1 MKMPTDIHLTNEDLQ
16 LSLYAFFDR
25 YCGELGWVPETIDQ
39 YRRYI
44 RMIDHVLGSLPFEEI
59 DEPTVQE
66 AVQKV
71 RMSSKRK
78 SGFSDRTLEMMVGIF
93 RDLCRFAERCSD
105 GLYFD
110 VCANEKWRVPQ
121 AVEKKPLAQRT
132 KADIARERKAQ
143 IQRATRLPR
152 SLTLLQEQHLVRQ
165 LTRHYARRGSYMAL
179 ALMLYL
185 GLRPSECLGLT
196 FGDIRPLYGHEDQIR
211 CIYVYKQRKQDEAVD
226 YRLKRHNAY
235 RILPIPSELD
245 ALLRQREKGMR
256 TRLDG
261 DISEYPIVCKDTKWS
276 IPCKRRTAL
285 ELCAGLLRKE
295 FKDEEVIADLTAE
308 MNRDTAF
315 EEKDITSYLLR
326 RNFATAMISVCGM
339 EEDELQYLMGHDIL
353 DEQEVRSD
361 FTDAD
366 FLARIWRKMNRRV
379 LRENIPDE
387 DKPIVVDQGEC
398 VAEGRSTMVVEVA
411 AECFQDGNE
420 AVVLDLWNE
429 LPGDFIS
436 VRPNEQGDAREDDI
450 TIDASYE
457 PVQPQKADRIDIAQD
472 YCAAVQRVR
481 NSSRKKK
488 HTEAVG

>member
-25 YCGELGWVPETIDQ
+25 YCEELGWVPKTIEQ

-44 RMIDHVLGSLPFEEI
+44 RMIDHVLGSPPFEEI

-78 SGFSDRTLEMMVGIF
+78 SGFSDQTLEMMVGIF

-110 VCANEKWRVPQ
+110 VCANQKWRVPQ
-121 AVEKKPLAQRT
+121 AAEKKPLAQRT
-132 KADIARERKAQ
+132 KVDIARERKAQ
-143 IQRATRLPR
+143 IQRATKLPR
-152 SLTLLQEQHLVRQ
+152 SLTILQEQYLVRQ

-226 YRLKRHNAY
+226 YRLNTHNAY

-276 IPCKRRTAL
+276 TPCKRRTAL
-285 ELCAGLLRKE
+285 
-295 FKDEEVIADLTAE
+295 
-308 MNRDTAF
+308 
-315 EEKDITSYLLR
+315 
-326 RNFATAMISVCGM
+326 
-339 EEDELQYLMGHDIL
+339 
-353 DEQEVRSD
+353 
-361 FTDAD
+361 
-366 FLARIWRKMNRRV
+366 
-379 LRENIPDE
+379 
-387 DKPIVVDQGEC
+387 
-398 VAEGRSTMVVEVA
+398 
-411 AECFQDGNE
+411 
-420 AVVLDLWNE
+420 
-429 LPGDFIS
+429 
-436 VRPNEQGDAREDDI
+436 
-450 TIDASYE
+450 
-457 PVQPQKADRIDIAQD
+457 
-472 YCAAVQRVR
+472 
-481 NSSRKKK
+481 
-488 HTEAVG
+488 

>member
-1 MKMPTDIHLTNEDLQ
+1 
-16 LSLYAFFDR
+16 
-25 YCGELGWVPETIDQ
+25 
-39 YRRYI
+39 
-44 RMIDHVLGSLPFEEI
+44 
-59 DEPTVQE
+59 
-66 AVQKV
+66 
-71 RMSSKRK
+71 
-78 SGFSDRTLEMMVGIF
+78 MVGIF

-110 VCANEKWRVPQ
+110 VCANQKWRVPQ
-121 AVEKKPLAQRT
+121 AAEKKPLAQRT

-143 IQRATRLPR
+143 IRRATRLPR

-226 YRLKRHNAY
+226 YRLKTHNAY

-276 IPCKRRTAL
+276 TPCKRRTAL

-339 EEDELQYLMGHDIL
+339 EEDELQYLMGHEIL

-379 LRENIPDE
+379 LREDIPDE
-387 DKPIVVDQGEC
+387 EKPIIVDQGEC
-398 VAEGRSTMVVEVA
+398 VAEGRSTM
-411 AECFQDGNE
+411 
-420 AVVLDLWNE
+420 AVSYTHLT
-429 LPGDFIS
+429 LP
-436 VRPNEQGDAREDDI
+436 
-450 TIDASYE
+450 TIA
-457 PVQPQKADRIDIAQD
+457 
-472 YCAAVQRVR
+472 
-481 NSSRKKK
+481 
-488 HTEAVG
+488 

>member
-110 VCANEKWRVPQ
+110 VCANQKWRVPQ
-121 AVEKKPLAQRT
+121 AAEKKPLAQRT

-152 SLTLLQEQHLVRQ
+152 SLTILQEQHLVRQ

-226 YRLKRHNAY
+226 YRLKTSNAY

-261 DISEYPIVCKDTKWS
+261 DISEYPIVCKDTKW
-276 IPCKRRTAL
+276 ITPCKRRTAL

-379 LRENIPDE
+379 LREDIPDGE
-387 DKPIVVDQGEC
+387 KPVVVDRGEC
-398 VAEGRSTMVVEVA
+398 RVEGRSTMDVEVA

-420 AVVLDLWNE
+420 TVVLDLWNE

-457 PVQPQKADRIDIAQD
+457 PMQPQKADRIDIAQD

-481 NSSRKKK
+481 KSSRKGRANK
-488 HTEAVG
+488 G